1 MWVYD
6 YTTYKSLHNKVV
18 EKLMTLHFFL
28 QVIKFLFKKTEHH
41 VHNGEHFD
49 QEKLQQVLRLNLIE
63 CKKSEMEIQFVKP
76 QIRAHLNKVPK
87 RRAFNR

>member
-1 MWVYD
+1 M
-6 YTTYKSLHNKVV
+6 
-18 EKLMTLHFFL
+18 KL
-28 QVIKFLFKKTEHH
+28 LFKNAAHH

-76 QIRAHLNKVPK
+76 QIRTH
-87 RRAFNR
+87 